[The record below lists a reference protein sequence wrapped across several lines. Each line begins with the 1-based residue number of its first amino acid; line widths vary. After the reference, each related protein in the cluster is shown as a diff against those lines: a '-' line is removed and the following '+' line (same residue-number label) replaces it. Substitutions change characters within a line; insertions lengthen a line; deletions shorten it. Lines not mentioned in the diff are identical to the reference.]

1 MYIQLYIYITMLW
14 IKLINRSLIQ
24 SNAVNIYLWTLNS
37 DELILDKLFFE
48 NLHSK
53 LEKTNWCL
61 DITHETLTLLSI
73 NNTNIIE
80 TEGLIDLSLILSNII
95 DTYLA
100 GLLATFSVW
109 YRAARTNLFI
119 SFNIFVYSF
128 VSKDQ

>member
-1 MYIQLYIYITMLW
+1 MLW
-14 IKLINRSLIQ
+14 IKLNNNTLI
-24 SNAVNIYLWTLNS
+24 SNNVNIYLWTLNS

-53 LEKTNWCL
+53 LEKSNWCL
-61 DITHETLTLLSI
+61 DITHETLTLLTI
-73 NNTNIIE
+73 NNINIIE
-80 TEGLIDLSLILSNII
+80 TEGLIDLSLIVSNII

-109 YRAARTNLFI
+109 YRAARTNVFI

-128 VSKDQ
+128 VSKNQ